1 VRTLVKRDFD
11 AAYEKVDVLVSP
23 TSPTTAFRIGEKA
36 NDPIAMYLND
46 IATIPVNLAGN
57 GGMSLPCGLA
67 PEDGLPVGFQI
78 ISPAMKDDLM
88 YRVGGALEAA
98 LHNKWG
104 KSLIS
109 QVQNLDAASVLGGVA

>member
-1 VRTLVKRDFD
+1 
-11 AAYEKVDVLVSP
+11 
-23 TSPTTAFRIGEKA
+23 
-36 NDPIAMYLND
+36 
-46 IATIPVNLAGN
+46 VNLAGN